1 MNEEVQAYRPTKGA
15 NLAMRISREG
25 ENISEEIAY
34 KLYDMYFG
42 EATARNE
49 QPEEFTPNFA
59 YVLENGIVFRLFDP
73 GEKAGQKVI
82 EVMADPEHPYDP
94 EIILDNLSDVLREAG
109 VENDRALEKME
120 SVLNAPRLGGR
131 AG

>member
-1 MNEEVQAYRPTKGA
+1 MNEEIQSYKPASGA
-15 NLAMRISREG
+15 DLAMRISREG

-49 QPEEFTPNFA
+49 QPDEFTPNFA

-73 GEKAGQKVI
+73 GEEAGQKVI

-94 EIILDNLSDVLREAG
+94 EMILGNLSEVLREAG
-109 VENDRALEKME
+109 VENARALEKLEAVM
-120 SVLNAPRLGGR
+120 NAPRRGGR